1 MEDFKKLTD
10 IDLEKLKH
18 DIEIELYK
26 RKHFN
31 FLKYKYVVKSLT
43 ELLTLEEDL
52 RKIYPYYTCYNG
64 QLVFVQDEK
73 KLYML
78 KDETNTKSM
87 LSWEIFGK
95 IINMEEL

>member
-1 MEDFKKLTD
+1 MENFKKLTD
-10 IDLEKLKH
+10 IDLEKLKY

-31 FLKYKYVVKSLT
+31 LEYVVKSLT
-43 ELLTLEEDL
+43 DLLTLEEDL
-52 RKIYPYYTCYNG
+52 RKIYPYYTCYHG
-64 QLVFVQDEK
+64 QLVFVQNEN

-87 LSWEIFGK
+87 LSWER
-95 IINMEEL
+95 INMKEL